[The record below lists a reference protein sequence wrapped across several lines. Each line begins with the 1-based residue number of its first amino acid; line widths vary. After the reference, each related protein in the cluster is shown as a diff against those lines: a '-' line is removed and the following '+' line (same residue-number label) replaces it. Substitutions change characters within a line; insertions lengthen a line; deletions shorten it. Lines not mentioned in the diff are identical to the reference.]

1 MVNYKNEEGIT
12 FIVLVTTIVVL
23 LIIAAISVNLGLEGV
38 DNTSDK
44 QDMSTL
50 HMVQQAVLE
59 QYAMANSLNVAE
71 KTDESLVS
79 NLYYGTKI
87 DDITKINIDL
97 LTAASITSPFPSEDD
112 YKNNVVNNPD
122 AKNEDYYY
130 RLKTADLKKLK
141 IVSPGDLEENA
152 TTEETIDTYIV
163 NYRTGEVYNETKQ
176 LTKSNEKILY
186 VKSKTIDKNKT
197 EDNTSFVD

>member
-1 MVNYKNEEGIT
+1 MIDYKNENGIT

-23 LIIAAISVNLGLEGV
+23 LIIAAVSVNLGLEGV

-50 HMVQQAVLE
+50 HMVQQVVLE
-59 QYAMANSLNVAE
+59 QYAMATSLNVAE
-71 KTDESLVS
+71 KSDESLVS
-79 NLYYGTKI
+79 KLYYGTKI
-87 DDITKINIDL
+87 NNIDEINIEQL
-97 LTAASITSPFPSEDD
+97 ATAGIISPFPTKEEYQNTLSSA
-112 YKNNVVNNPD
+112 NV
-122 AKNEDYYY
+122 KNEDYYY
-130 RLKTADLKKLK
+130 RLKTDDLKKLK
-141 IVSPGDLEENA
+141 IVSPGDLEEEV

-176 LTKSNEKILY
+176 LTKSNNKILY
-186 VKSKTIDKNKT
+186 VKSKTVEKEKT